1 MNIHELVK
9 KFTERVQTLQHLWPI
24 LPEEALYI
32 RFECDGEALLV
43 SISKKGVHRKQEA
56 DERRLLTVRGSRE
69 ALMNLFQGKLK
80 LQQQLRLSELFVSGS
95 FRHMLLLESLLHLA
109 KPYQCAS

>member
-1 MNIHELVK
+1 MSIHELVK
-9 KFTERVQTLQHLWPI
+9 KFMERVQTLQHLLPI

-32 RFECDGEALLV
+32 RFECDGEMMLV
-43 SISKKGVHRKQEA
+43 AVSKNGVQRKQEA
-56 DERRLLTVRGSRE
+56 DERRLLTVRGSKE
-69 ALMNLFQGKLK
+69 ALVSLFHGELK

-109 KPYQCAS
+109 KPYRYAS